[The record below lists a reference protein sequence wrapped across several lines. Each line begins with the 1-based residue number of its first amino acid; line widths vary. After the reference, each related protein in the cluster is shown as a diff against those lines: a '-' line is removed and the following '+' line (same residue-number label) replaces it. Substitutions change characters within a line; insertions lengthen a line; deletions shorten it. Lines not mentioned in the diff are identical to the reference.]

1 MATLKKYLAVGTMVL
16 MLSTLGASLVL
27 AEEVP
32 PSDVENL
39 AAFPGDGQVTL
50 SWDPATDDTEVTG
63 YFVYY
68 GLTSVSENG
77 GSYTFGATDA
87 GDTTSLVVENLSN
100 DVTYY
105 FAATAYDAD
114 GNESEFYS
122 FEVEATPET
131 SEVGDFTE
139 PTVSS
144 ATAMTST
151 LIELT
156 FSEEVELPVDGSTAI
171 SIASTDGA
179 ALEVVDAYVSEDATV
194 VFVVT
199 EEQEAGTDY
208 LLTAG
213 IEVMD
218 LNGNPVVSGTSDTAL
233 FTGSGVLAAEEPDE
247 EVVDEE
253 IVDEEAP
260 DLEATPADG
269 FELEDVEA
277 TDANE
282 LVLTF
287 SEDVMDVTP
296 EAFTIQLLEDAS
308 VEVIVLAVSVDEDD
322 ATMVTLV
329 TEEMDAGFD
338 YVVSV
343 DETVLN
349 ELSLSLSSEGADMEF
364 TAPLLDL
371 ADLIAPEDITN
382 LLASLSGEDS
392 ILLSW
397 TASED
402 SAGDLAEYL
411 VYQSLDGTSF
421 GDAVVLAMELTEYEA
436 AGLTPGE
443 TYTFKVTAMDENGNE
458 SEGIM
463 TTVTLP
469 ETGPGLLVMG
479 GLSMLGAGVATRRRK
494 RKDEF

>member
-1 MATLKKYLAVGTMVL
+1 MAHLKKYLALGLVTL
-16 MLSTLGASLVL
+16 MLSTLGTSL
-27 AEEVP
+27 AFADDVP
-32 PSDVENL
+32 PSDVEGL

-50 SWDPATDDTEVTG
+50 SWDPATDDTAVTG
-63 YFVYY
+63 YSVYY

-77 GSYTFGATDA
+77 GSYTFGSTDA
-87 GDTTSLVVENLSN
+87 GDTTSYIVENLSN

-151 LIELT
+151 LVELT

-171 SIASTDGA
+171 SIESTDGD

-199 EEQEAGTDY
+199 EEQEAETDY

-213 IEVMD
+213 IEIMD

-233 FTGSGVLAAEEPDE
+233 FTGSAVLAEEVEDDEEP
-247 EVVDEE
+247 V
-253 IVDEEAP
+253 VDEEAP
-260 DLEATPADG
+260 DLDATPADG
-269 FELEDVEA
+269 FVLDEVEA
-277 TDANE
+277 TEVDE

-287 SEDVMDVTP
+287 SEDVMDAAP

-308 VEVIVLAVSVDEDD
+308 VEVIVLAVSIDEDD
-322 ATMVTLV
+322 ATKLTLV

-338 YVVSV
+338 YVVTV

-349 ELSLSLSSEGADMEF
+349 ELSLSLSSEGSDMEF

-382 LLASLSGEDS
+382 LLASLSGDES
-392 ILLSW
+392 VLLSW

-402 SAGDLAEYL
+402 TAGDLAEYL
-411 VYQSLDGTSF
+411 IYQSFDGTSF
-421 GDAVVLAMELTEYEA
+421 GDAVEVAMELTEYEA
-436 AGLTPGE
+436 DGLTPGE

-458 SEGIM
+458 SDGEM

-469 ETGPGLLVMG
+469 ETGPGLLVLG